1 MRIGIDCRSL
11 SGQRLGVDNYRYFL
25 TQAMLAE
32 PRGHE
37 IVFFTDQTGLPPELK
52 VLDIE
57 TATINLPLFIWE
69 TLGVPGEASRRGIDL
84 FHFHRH
90 HIPYRRPFRTV
101 TTVHDI
107 AYYFFPQM
115 FRLRRR
121 LLLKHMIAHA
131 VRVADRIIVHSDS
144 ARNDLQHLLKV
155 PSQKI
160 VKILS
165 GYDPEFTSENSH
177 SERVERLFQNMNLRK
192 GFILSVGAL
201 QPRKNLMRLL
211 DAYAG
216 LDRNLKEQYA
226 LLLIGGNEGKAP
238 ALREKCR
245 VLGIEDH
252 VILPGFL
259 PAQELRDI
267 YRRATCYM
275 FPSLYEGYGFPLLEA
290 MVSGCPVGAAKV
302 SSLPEVGGDAV
313 LYFDPNDTQD
323 MQKVLQRLLTD
334 KPLREQL
341 REKGLQRAQLFSWT
355 QAAKATMELF
365 EEIIEGVPRTL

>member
-1 MRIGIDCRSL
+1 MRIGIDCRFL

-32 PRGHE
+32 PRKHE
-37 IVFFTDQTGLPPELK
+37 IIFFTDRTGLPPEFGA
-52 VLDIE
+52 LDVE
-57 TATINLPLFIWE
+57 TVKINLPLVIWE
-69 TLGVPGEASRRGIDL
+69 TFGVPGEASRRGIDL

-107 AYYFFPQM
+107 AYYYFPQM

-121 LLLKHMIAHA
+121 LMLKRTIAHA

-144 ARNDLQHLLKV
+144 ARDDLQHLLKV
-155 PSQKI
+155 PSHKI
-160 VKILS
+160 IKIPS
-165 GYDPEFTSENSH
+165 GCDPGFTSEDSH
-177 SERVERLFQNMNLRK
+177 SEHAEWLFQKMNLHE

-201 QPRKNLMRLL
+201 QPRKNLARLL

-216 LDRNLKEQYA
+216 LEENLKEKYA
-226 LLLIGGNEGKAP
+226 LLLIGGNEGELT

-245 VLGIEDH
+245 VLGIADH

-290 MVSGCPVGAAKV
+290 MGSGCPVGASKV

-313 LYFDPNDTQD
+313 LYFDPNDIKD
-323 MQKVLQRLLTD
+323 IQKILQRLLTD
-334 KPLREQL
+334 KQLREQL
-341 REKGLQRAQLFSWT
+341 RAKGLQRAQLFSWA
-355 QAAKATMELF
+355 QAAKATLELF
-365 EEIIEGVPRTL
+365 EETVEGVPRAS

>member
-52 VLDIE
+52 ALDIE
-57 TATINLPLFIWE
+57 TVTINLPLFIWE

-131 VRVADRIIVHSDS
+131 VQVTDRIIVHSDS
-144 ARNDLQHLLKV
+144 ARNDLQRLLKV

-355 QAAKATMELF
+355 QAAKATLELF
-365 EEIIEGVPRTL
+365 EEIVEGVPRAL